1 MMLKAKQDRY
11 ETPISLRM
19 HAWQKKN
26 LKSFAS
32 KLDLIW
38 AMKAFTEQR

>member
-19 HAWQKKN
+19 HGRRKTSN
-26 LKSFAS
+26 PSPP

-38 AMKAFTEQR
+38 AMKAFAEQR